1 MRMNIKSFAIGLS
14 FLLATLLG
22 NGALWEYRQSRIEK
36 QRVELE
42 TEKRR
47 LESMAA
53 SIELR
58 GKLTEVLYK
67 VSSLAGE
74 YHEILMAER
83 TGQEKIG
90 VYPTKHKR
98 KLLDAQVDQL
108 LSDYEAIEANV
119 AKLEGRQP
127 RKLNANLFKPPPP
140 PILPQ
145 NIRIDGKW

>member
-1 MRMNIKSFAIGLS
+1 MRMNIKSLAIGLS
-14 FLLATLLG
+14 FLLATLFG
-22 NGALWEYRQSRIEK
+22 NGALWEYKQSQIEK

-42 TEKRR
+42 TEKHR
-47 LESMAA
+47 LAA

-90 VYPTKHKR
+90 VYPTKHKK

-127 RKLNANLFKPPPP
+127 RKLNANLFKPPLPP
-140 PILPQ
+140 KLPQ